1 MVPNELGL
9 ARRYV
14 FSRELDIEVICTA
27 TTQLVECAAR
37 TTFGAI
43 PDY

>member
-9 ARRYV
+9 ARRFIAGARY
-14 FSRELDIEVICTA
+14 RGDMQGP
-27 TTQLVECAAR
+27 TQLVECSDR